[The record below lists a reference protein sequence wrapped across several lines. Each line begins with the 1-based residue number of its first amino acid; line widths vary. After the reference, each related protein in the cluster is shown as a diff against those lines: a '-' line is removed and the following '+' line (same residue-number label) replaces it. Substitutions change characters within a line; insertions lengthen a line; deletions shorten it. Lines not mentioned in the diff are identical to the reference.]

1 MTLTCPARTL
11 VPLLALAALAA
22 LAACA
27 PAATTPGGTPGPEAA
42 AERIADGS
50 TAEADLAIRVPVEV
64 LERYVGEYQMPPGI
78 LSVRRSGD
86 TLTVQASEQPEA
98 FVLEPRSQTRF
109 QVQGAPV
116 VVEFVTDEAGAVSL
130 LVSQGDQEI
139 RGDRVSP

>member
-1 MTLTCPARTL
+1 MTLTSPARTL
-11 VPLLALAALAA
+11 VPLLALAA

-42 AERIADGS
+42 
-50 TAEADLAIRVPVEV
+50 ADLAIRVPVEV

-86 TLTVQASEQPEA
+86 TLTVQAAEQPEA

-130 LVSQGDQEI
+130 VVSQGDQEI